1 MATLIYSG
9 NVPMWSGDR
18 GRDLKPETLNPI
30 PIILIGDTVQYRFSV
45 GEFISE
51 SKGKVIGLFNTRDGQ
66 TIADVEWDKLGPP
79 TRLNV
84 RSLVKAQPT
93 DSGG

>member
-1 MATLIYSG
+1 M
-9 NVPMWSGDR
+9 
-18 GRDLKPETLNPI
+18 PETLNPI

-51 SKGKVIGLFNTRDGQ
+51 ANGKVIGLFNTRDGQ

-79 TRLNV
+79 TRRNV